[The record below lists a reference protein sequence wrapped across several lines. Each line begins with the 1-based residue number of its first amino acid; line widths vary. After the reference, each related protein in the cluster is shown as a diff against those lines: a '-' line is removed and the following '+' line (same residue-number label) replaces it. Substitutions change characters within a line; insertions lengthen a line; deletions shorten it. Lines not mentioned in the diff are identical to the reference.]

1 MDITA
6 LKVSKYR
13 VFCGPY
19 IPVLGLNSEKYG
31 PEKTPYLETFHA
43 VYSMFTVWTFH
54 CKENKHDEYRGEDC
68 MKKYFEFLREPTMNT
83 DNFEKKKM
91 IPLTTGFVLQ
101 EKNLLHLQKESLT

>member
-6 LKVSKYR
+6 LKVSKYH

-19 IPVLGLNSEKYG
+19 IPVFGLNSEKYG
-31 PEKTPYLETFHA
+31 PEKAPYLETFHA
-43 VYSMFTVWTFH
+43 VYSMSTVWTFH

-68 MKKYFEFLREPTMNT
+68 MTNFFEFLREPTMNIN
-83 DNFEKKKM
+83 NFEKKKM
-91 IPLTTGFVLQ
+91 IPLTKGIVLQ